1 MNDASQDP
9 NRLQQSNVLPF
20 SPGWRPYLGNLG
32 SHFLRCRLALL
43 LSARLQKAV
52 FSTGRLHRP
61 SYRQERNDGIREGC
75 NVRQD
80 NDVQGQGWAVG

>member
-1 MNDASQDP
+1 MKSANQDP
-9 NRLQQSNVLPF
+9 NRLRWPNVLQF
-20 SPGWRPYLGNLG
+20 SAGWRRHLGNLG
-32 SHFLRCRLALL
+32 SYVPRCRLALL

-61 SYRQERNDGIREGC
+61 SYRQERNDGIREGF